1 MKKLTSK
8 SSLVTAAW
16 AGTLTVAMLTM
27 AGCATKPTYQNNQSG
42 PTIITNNQGVPNY
55 YLVKRGDTVGQ
66 IAERYRL
73 SYRQVGALNGL
84 DSNYTIYTGQMLKLW
99 QGNQAAA
106 SNNNAYN
113 NNNKNNNNSG
123 RQPVNNAPVYNSP
136 APTPAYENTANS
148 TSGYEYPS
156 RNQVIRNF
164 DASTGNMGMWFTGK
178 VGDPV
183 VASQGGTVLYSG
195 NGLEEYGNLIMIRHS
210 NNYITAYAHNTDLLV
225 REGEQVQSGQR
236 IATMGSSGQA
246 NQVALEFQVRLNG
259 SPIDPRAVLGR

>member
-1 MKKLTSK
+1 MAGSSATSDIEIRKSCMKKLTSK

-106 SNNNAYN
+106 SNNNADN
-113 NNNKNNNNSG
+113 NNNKNNNN
-123 RQPVNNAPVYNSP
+123 NNKM
-136 APTPAYENTANS
+136 
-148 TSGYEYPS
+148 
-156 RNQVIRNF
+156 VIVKKIPKKKKF
-164 DASTGNMGMWFTGK
+164 
-178 VGDPV
+178 
-183 VASQGGTVLYSG
+183 
-195 NGLEEYGNLIMIRHS
+195 
-210 NNYITAYAHNTDLLV
+210 
-225 REGEQVQSGQR
+225 
-236 IATMGSSGQA
+236 
-246 NQVALEFQVRLNG
+246 
-259 SPIDPRAVLGR
+259 